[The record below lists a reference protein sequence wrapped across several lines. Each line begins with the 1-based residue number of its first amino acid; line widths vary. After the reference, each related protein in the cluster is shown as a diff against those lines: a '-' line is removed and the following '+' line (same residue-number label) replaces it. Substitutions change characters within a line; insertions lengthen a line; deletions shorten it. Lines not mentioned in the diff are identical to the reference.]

1 LPSCLIAGIL
11 DKGEEAMKKT
21 TIYIDDEDFGLL
33 KAKSFIENCSIAE
46 LIRKGIKAVCR
57 EKTPDKK
64 LLLKYLKEIH
74 DKNSHIPLKQ
84 VMKLVDETRKE
95 ARKRR

>member
-1 LPSCLIAGIL
+1 
-11 DKGEEAMKKT
+11 MKKT
-21 TIYIDDEDFGLL
+21 TIYIDDEDLGLL

-57 EKTPDKK
+57 EKAPNKK

-74 DKNSHIPLKQ
+74 DKNSHVPLKE
-84 VMKLVDETRKE
+84 VMEIVNE
-95 ARKRR
+95 ARQEVRGKK